1 MPGFPEQQP
10 PKSENKTSLQ
20 ERKFAKHNR
29 QKSVAT
35 LTYILT
41 HIKAN
46 RIDQQPA
53 LQGFKDKGKG
63 GKTER
68 GLKR

>member
-20 ERKFAKHNR
+20 ERKFAKHSR

-46 RIDQQPA
+46 RIDQWPSW
-53 LQGFKDKGKG
+53 
-63 GKTER
+63 
-68 GLKR
+68 

>member
-1 MPGFPEQQP
+1 MPGLPEQQP
-10 PKSENKTSLQ
+10 PKSKNKSNL
-20 ERKFAKHNR
+20 RDHKFAKHRR

-46 RIDQQPA
+46 RIDH
-53 LQGFKDKGKG
+53 
-63 GKTER
+63 
-68 GLKR
+68 